1 MTYEPISNVDEDYLN
16 SFSPIELLKGIYDS
30 DHVKSDS
37 HLIFA
42 EEDYHMTRQLFVRF
56 H

>member
-1 MTYEPISNVDEDYLN
+1 MTYEPIINVDEDYLN
-16 SFSPIELLKGIYDS
+16 SCSPIELLQGIYDS
-30 DHVKSDS
+30 DHVKYDR